1 MPTSRVQH
9 PVACRPRDRRIVA
22 AVSAAVLLV
31 DAGMGLAAAT
41 LPAAA
46 AERIPSGSTTTA
58 PPSTSTPGT
67 TSPADRGA
75 PCSSPASAGLTQG
88 PGSRMTVAK
97 FNAAGKRVWQTPTI
111 PGVKTWV
118 GMGASSRGYALAVD
132 RHGDAIVAG
141 YSSWSSGGFAVVKFS
156 GADGSVLW
164 WQDLQVA
171 GYASAADVVL
181 DRAGNAYATGM
192 VEVAG
197 PGFGICTVKL
207 AATTGNVKWQDVYSG
222 PQNECRQSAHRDRR
236 GAQHVR
242 GRVRRRIRGRR
253 RLGDTQALHPPASPC
268 GRSAGTAPHNDDTV
282 RDIVTRADGRA
293 VYVCGSTE
301 NGTTNATD
309 AVLMRYSASGRRVW
323 VRRYTA
329 FETDSSAEDVCF
341 DSTGSLLLCGRKRPL
356 DSTKAVR
363 TLLVKVTPK
372 GRKVWSL
379 SSPSPYNADGDC
391 MYSNVVAG
399 ASGNLYVSGLVEPSN
414 TNAVTLVEKRSPTGR
429 LMWRGSVRMGRSERQ
444 PGNDDGA
451 RRLYATVRDGDG
463 REAAG
468 RRLHR
473 RRRSWATSRERSA
486 GRCRASPGLRTR
498 GGGAPCEGP
507 SCWC

>member
-1 MPTSRVQH
+1 MPASRVQH
-9 PVACRPRDRRIVA
+9 PVACKPCQRRIGA

-31 DAGMGLAAAT
+31 ALAWALVAAT

-46 AERIPSGSTTTA
+46 AERDPVWLDYYGPTLDIDSWHDIARG
-58 PPSTSTPGT
+58 PGT
-67 TSPADRGA
+67 TMFVAGVT
-75 PCSSPASAGLTQG
+75 GLTQG
-88 PGSRMTVAK
+88 PGSRMTIAK

-132 RHGDAIVAG
+132 RYGDAIVAG

-164 WQDLQVA
+164 SQDLQVA

-197 PGFGICTVKL
+197 PGFGILTVKL

-222 PQNECRQSAHRDRR
+222 PQNSAGNPLIAIDAARNTYVA
-236 GAQHVR
+236 GFA
-242 GRVRRRIRGRR
+242 GGSG
-253 RLGDTQALHPPASPC
+253 GDTDWVTRKLSP
-268 GRSAGTAPHNDDTV
+268 SGTPLWTKRWDGADNDDTV

-309 AVLMRYSASGRRVW
+309 AVLMRYSASGRRAW

-329 FETDSSAEDVCF
+329 FETAASAEDMCF
-341 DSTGSLLLCGRKRPL
+341 DSTGSLLLCGHKRPL
-356 DSTKAVR
+356 DSTRAVR

-391 MYSNVVAG
+391 MYSNVAAG
-399 ASGNLYVSGLVEPSN
+399 ASGNLYVNGLVEPSN
-414 TNAVTLVEKRSPTGR
+414 TNAVTLVEKRGPTGR
-429 LMWRGSVRMGRSERQ
+429 LKWRGVFGWADPSDSRATKMALAGST
-444 PGNDDGA
+444 
-451 RRLYATVRDGDG
+451 RLYVTAMVERPQADGFIDATIMGYK
-463 REAAG
+463 
-468 RRLHR
+468 
-473 RRRSWATSRERSA
+473 
-486 GRCRASPGLRTR
+486 P
-498 GGGAPCEGP
+498 
-507 SCWC
+507 